1 MYVLYVRTTGSVC
14 AERSKVGGVSFSS
27 PIPAKFWCTLQHIEG
42 EGGVGEGGGGGGGV
56 IRLRWLSRGR
66 YLIDERDFLCLP
78 ENALRTLFLAPLE
91 AEGLKP

>member
-1 MYVLYVRTTGSVC
+1 MYVRTTGSVC

-27 PIPAKFWCTLQHIEG
+27 PIPARFWCTLQHRE
-42 EGGVGEGGGGGGGV
+42 GGGGGV

-91 AEGLKP
+91 AEGLKQ